1 MKNRGM
7 MLESLI
13 NKTIIIYKR
22 EEVGVFH
29 KKHIPIKFS
38 GIKSE
43 AGKLKVTDGFVS
55 AKSTADYY
63 GVYKSVFV
71 AFEAKSTQESSL
83 PLSNIKEHQTSY
95 LKLIKDHGGV
105 AFYIVGFA
113 SHNEYFIVEQ
123 EVIDSLDRKSLT
135 IEKAR
140 AECFSLELE
149 YPGILDFASYIEG
162 KI

>member
-22 EEVGVFH
+22 EGVGVFH

-38 GIKSE
+38 GIKNE
-43 AGKLKVTDGFVS
+43 AGKLKVNNGFVS

-63 GVYKSVFV
+63 GIYKSVFV
-71 AFEAKSTQESSL
+71 AFEAKSTQDSSL
-83 PLSNIKEHQTSY
+83 PLSNIKDHQRNY
-95 LKLIKDHGGV
+95 LSLINDHGGIG
-105 AFYIVGFA
+105 FYIVGFA
-113 SHNEYFIVEQ
+113 SYNEYFVVEQ
-123 EVIDSLDRKSLT
+123 HIIDSLERKSLT
-135 IEKAR
+135 IQKAR
-140 AECFSLELE
+140 AECFALELE
-149 YPGILDFASYIEG
+149 YPGILDFASYIEN